1 MYQRM
6 LRLLPF
12 VYLLFLRYKTYSG
25 SVSKQ
30 DYYEMNV
37 MTKFGS
43 KFLVYN
49 EALVFEAIITKQVL
63 QQ

>member
-49 EALVFEAIITKQVL
+49 EAVFFEAIITKLVL

>member
-1 MYQRM
+1 MILITNPDKRVKPKSEKACPS
-6 LRLLPF
+6 RLH
-12 VYLLFLRYKTYSG
+12 
-25 SVSKQ
+25 SKQ
-30 DYYEMNV
+30 VYYEMNV

-49 EALVFEAIITKQVL
+49 EAVFFEAIITKQVL